1 MLLEVYTSGMK
12 RNLSILIGVFLI
24 TLAAGAAV
32 LLIPSNKAVAP
43 TSSDKKAGIEDLISI
58 DTPTINSAVS
68 SPLTISG
75 KARGYWFFEAS
86 FPIELQ
92 DAEGKRIAMA
102 PAQAQGE
109 WMTEEFVPFSLSLT
123 FPAQTPGSKGT
134 VILHKDNPSGE
145 PANDRSVSIPVTFK

>member
-1 MLLEVYTSGMK
+1 MK

-43 TSSDKKAGIEDLISI
+43 TSSNTKAEIEDLISV
-58 DTPTINSAVS
+58 DAPTINAAVS

-92 DAEGKRIAMA
+92 DADGKKIAEA

-109 WMTEEFVPFSLSLT
+109 WMTEEYVPFTLSLT
-123 FPAQTPGSKGT
+123 FPAQKAGSKGT
-134 VILHKDNPSGE
+134 LILHKDNPSGE
-145 PANDRSVSIPVTFK
+145 PQNDRSLSIPVTFK